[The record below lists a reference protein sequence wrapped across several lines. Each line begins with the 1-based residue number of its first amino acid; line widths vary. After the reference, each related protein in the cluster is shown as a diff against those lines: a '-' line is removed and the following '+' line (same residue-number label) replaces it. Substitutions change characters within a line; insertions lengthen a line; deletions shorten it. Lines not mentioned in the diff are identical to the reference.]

1 MALRIKDGKV
11 IDVPPPTNL
20 TKKQLEKME
29 NAPINKELIKSAT
42 SRKYNVVY
50 QNQKGQF

>member
-29 NAPINKELIKSAT
+29 NAPRSEKLIREAKAIKFNIV
-42 SRKYNVVY
+42 RHH
-50 QNQKGQF
+50 